1 MPLQVNSLLASV
13 HQADIGEEMQ
23 HSKKSIF
30 KWLVSALMAVVGA
43 VLLAP
48 FSKWGEDQLNPS
60 ILSPLID
67 GVWSWIV
74 SIGSWFASDVSFPIW
89 LVFLLGLLM
98 TLLAV
103 PVLKRGYVRYFKDAE
118 SEAPLSKN
126 DLIALAAVGDGI
138 QGSYQFGIDDVMTHA
153 NLSRIPAQ
161 IAIDSL
167 FKNGLIRE
175 GRDHMG
181 FVYIDLTPDGRQM
194 YVEMAT
200 IVKHH
205 QCGVSDTK

>member
-1 MPLQVNSLLASV
+1 MWVFATCAAVPLTKFVESYYDV
-13 HQADIGEEMQ
+13 
-23 HSKKSIF
+23 SIF
-30 KWLVSALMAVVGA
+30 
-43 VLLAP
+43 
-48 FSKWGEDQLNPS
+48 
-60 ILSPLID
+60 SPAIT

-200 IVKHH
+200 LVKHH

>member
-1 MPLQVNSLLASV
+1 MHKDYAKKGSRFKKILVWVFGTCAAVPLTKFVESYYDV
-13 HQADIGEEMQ
+13 
-23 HSKKSIF
+23 SIF
-30 KWLVSALMAVVGA
+30 
-43 VLLAP
+43 
-48 FSKWGEDQLNPS
+48 
-60 ILSPLID
+60 SPAIT
-67 GVWSWIV
+67 GGWSWMV

-98 TLLAV
+98 TLLVV

-118 SEAPLSKN
+118 SEAPLSEN

-138 QGSYQFGIDDVMTHA
+138 QESYQFGIDDVMKHA

-167 FKNGLIRE
+167 FKNGLIQE

-194 YVEMAT
+194 YVKMAT
-200 IVKHH
+200 LIKNH
-205 QCGVSDTK
+205 QSGLSNTK